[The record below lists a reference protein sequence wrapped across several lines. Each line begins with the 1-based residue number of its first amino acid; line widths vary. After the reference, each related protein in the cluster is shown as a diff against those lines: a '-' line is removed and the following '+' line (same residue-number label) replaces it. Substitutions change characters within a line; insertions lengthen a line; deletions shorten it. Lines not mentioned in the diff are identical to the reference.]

1 MMIHTSPTDRDAMT
15 DFIEQ
20 MGLMAES
27 DGMARIAG
35 RIIGLLLLSDAPCD
49 LESIAERLQ
58 VSHGS
63 VSTNT
68 RMLEQMGIIERL
80 TAPGDRRVRF
90 RIGADPAGQMLQRD
104 LQRQQRMDA
113 LVQATLEALPPD
125 AVGRR
130 NLEGMHV
137 FHTMAI
143 RRSQEMLAEW
153 GAHVRSSRRTATR
166 TAGGDARIE
175 GR

>member
-1 MMIHTSPTDRDAMT
+1 MISHTPPTERDAAT

-35 RIIGLLLLSDAPCD
+35 RIIGLLLLSEAPCD

-68 RMLEQMGIIERL
+68 RMLEQMGIIERM

-113 LVQATLEALPPD
+113 LVQATLEALPSD

-143 RRSQEMLAEW
+143 RRAQEMLAEW
-153 GAHVRSSRRTATR
+153 GAHVRSSRRTASPTPV
-166 TAGGDARIE
+166 GVPDIQ